1 MDFKKDLIQ
10 ADKCFEEE
18 IRLNYGTEE
27 MMNERYNEFTV
38 HQKFLVDSIIT
49 LIEKDEPFF
58 ANCQG
63 VGGSGKSFCIKYI
76 GAKYKNR
83 NVRTA

>member
-1 MDFKKDLIQ
+1 
-10 ADKCFEEE
+10 
-18 IRLNYGTEE
+18 
-27 MMNERYNEFTV
+27 MMNERYNEFNV
-38 HQKFLVDSIIT
+38 HQKFLVDSIIN

-76 GAKYKNR
+76 GAK
-83 NVRTA
+83 